1 MNFVVDTNTIRKKM
15 IDQNIK
21 NITELSQKSGINRN
35 TLAEVLNSKSK
46 PSSHVM
52 EALIITLNL
61 SPDEAGQ
68 IFFAREL
75 T

>member
-1 MNFVVDTNTIRKKM
+1 M
-15 IDQNIK
+15 IDLNIR
-21 NITELSQKSGINRN
+21 NITELSKRSGVNRN
-35 TLAEVLNSKSK
+35 TLSDVISGKAK

-52 EALIITLNL
+52 EALIETLDL

-68 IFFAREL
+68 IFFKREL